1 MLQARSQVQD
11 AAGGQTTSW
20 IDITPLWC
28 QVIPAGGKEE
38 TAGGA
43 VRGETSHNAKM
54 RYHPQ
59 LIPKNRLVGI
69 APPTLVGR
77 IFNITSVNN
86 VEERNREMDLVLS
99 EGLNS
104 G

>member
-1 MLQARSQVQD
+1 MVQD
-11 AAGGQTTSW
+11 AAGGQTVSW
-20 IDITPLWC
+20 EDIADLWC
-28 QVIPAGGKEE
+28 QITPGGGKELA
-38 TAGGA
+38 AGGA
-43 VRGETSHNAKM
+43 VRAETTHSAKM

-59 LIPKNRLVGI
+59 IIPKNRLIGV

>member
-1 MLQARSQVQD
+1 
-11 AAGGQTTSW
+11 
-20 IDITPLWC
+20 
-28 QVIPAGGKEE
+28 
-38 TAGGA
+38 
-43 VRGETSHNAKM
+43 M

-59 LIPKNRLVGI
+59 LIAMNRLKGL
-69 APPTLVGR
+69 APATLAGR
-77 IFNITSVNN
+77 LFNIVNANN